1 MSQITFSCIIPASA
15 KDLKDPKLQDLIDSI
30 KAQDFPQDQIEIIIV
45 GPEVPDPEQAKA
57 EGIRRATGEICA
69 MFCADNYIFK
79 ETIFTTIHKMMK
91 GLDITGVYSR
101 HYAVAKN
108 DNSLNRYFSMIGN
121 NDPIAYYLGKS
132 DRKPHFE
139 NLAKE
144 VSGEFIIWP
153 YSKMPLP
160 SLGDNGF
167 FVKRHI
173 LIESADLDHY
183 YPMDVYVD
191 INKTKML
198 SFFRMNFTYLW
209 HRTSDNLFNF
219 LKKRYRYA
227 AQLFCD
233 RQDRRWKII
242 DTREDHWK
250 LGLFIFYT
258 LTGFQPLSVS
268 IRGYR
273 KVPDY
278 AWFWHWPVCIGFLI
292 TYTILVIRNLFK
304 HGALFQKRPSL
315 SRV

>member
-15 KDLKDPKLQDLIDSI
+15 KDLKDPKLHDLIDSI
-30 KAQDFPQDQIEIIIV
+30 KAQNFPQDQIEIIIV

-69 MFCADNYIFK
+69 MFCADNQIMEDDLFEKAY
-79 ETIFTTIHKMMK
+79 TILKDGDVDGCYTWW
-91 GLDITGVYSR
+91 Y
-101 HYAVAKN
+101 YATKD
-108 DNSLNRYFSMIGN
+108 DNSLNKYFSLIGG
-121 NDPIAYYLGKS
+121 NDPICYYLGKNDRDPYVSELNVKS
-132 DRKPHFE
+132 DYPKSYGCNGTFYRS
-139 NLAKE
+139 E
-144 VSGEFIIWP
+144 VI
-153 YSKMPLP
+153 K
-160 SLGDNGF
+160 
-167 FVKRHI
+167 KT
-173 LIESADLDHY
+173 DLDHY
-183 YPMDVYVD
+183 YPMDNALGLKLYR
-191 INKTKML
+191 IISNAI
-198 SFFRMNFTYLW
+198 W

-292 TYTILVIRNLFK
+292 TYTILVIRNLLK